1 MAIELVTYTDLKALL
16 GLEDAAITDYPALN
30 LLRESVTAAIEN
42 YLGRELESAERDV
55 TIYASNVP
63 TQIVHLKAV
72 PVASVSALTVTIG
85 SNAEEYGADDYE
97 ITNYGVKLY
106 GKISNAKIEVTYT
119 GGISTVPGAINRA
132 ALLQTA
138 YEFQSKEQIGAE
150 SVSTEG
156 GFVSRP
162 ALGLLREVKRM
173 LNSERHPLR
182 W

>member
-1 MAIELVTYTDLKALL
+1 MAIELVTYADLKALL
-16 GLEDAAITDYPALN
+16 GLGDAAITDYPALN

-42 YLGRELESAERDV
+42 YLGRALESAERTV
-55 TIYASNVP
+55 TIYTSNVA
-63 TQIVHLKAV
+63 TQMIHLKAV
-72 PVASVSALTVTIG
+72 PVTSVSALTVTIG
-85 SNAEEYGADDYE
+85 ANAEEYGTNDYE

-106 GKISNAKIEVTYT
+106 GKVSNAKIEITYT
-119 GGISTVPGAINRA
+119 GGVSEAPDAINRA

-138 YEFQSKEQIGAE
+138 YEYQSKEQIGAE

-162 ALGLLREVKRM
+162 ALGLLKEVKRM